1 MIEMTSAATTPPPER
16 SLSGEVARKKMIAER
31 QERSVFWK
39 VVHLLGSLKLA
50 LCLLAAIAIACAV
63 ATFYESGFSA
73 KIAQHYIYK
82 APWFLFWLG
91 LLCVNL
97 FSVTLTRWP
106 WQKKHTGFII
116 THYGIIILLIGAVI
130 GSQFGFE
137 GNVNLHKDRPPLN
150 RVVTSRSIIQIEDP
164 NSPAL
169 LVKPFDA
176 LVTRPTARRPRVL
189 PVPGTDW
196 QIVAVEAAEDLVTED
211 ILVEPVAGTPVG
223 PAAVLRWESQTAE
236 QNERMVLQ
244 TSDPARARQSL
255 FGMADIRLQNEL
267 PRTRQET
274 AVETQMVLA
283 RFAPV
288 LQGPASGITILLDPD
303 GETVRVIPPQGSAAT
318 YRRADLMGETIEA
331 GGARIFFPEYWPDF
345 VMRDGQP
352 ATQSE
357 EPNNPALLARVTF
370 SMAVAEGEPT
380 AGTTGTEL
388 TNLEFRAS
396 VVPGTTPGEETLVYQ
411 LWRQGQLTREG
422 RAALGETVATGWND
436 WNFTVEALSPSASI
450 LRETRPAREGV
461 AEERTG
467 VPGFLAW
474 LEASDGQ
481 RGEPTW
487 VESGNVTTLRIDHRF
502 VRLAYGLQLQEVPFS
517 IRLVDFEVPR
527 FEGTQTPANFIAT
540 VEFRDP
546 VTGETKVD
554 DARMNKPA
562 NWPGGWGPLLTGI
575 NYKFSQAEW
584 NPRNLSETTLQ
595 VLYDPGWMLK
605 WIGSL
610 AICVGITLMFYW
622 KPRQKNP

>member
-1 MIEMTSAATTPPPER
+1 MSTVSPPPPQT
-16 SLSGEVARKKMIAER
+16 SLSPEAARKKMIAER
-31 QERSVFWK
+31 QRRSVFWRA
-39 VVHLLGSLKLA
+39 VHLLGSLQLA
-50 LCLLAAIAIACAV
+50 LFLLATIAVACAV

-82 APWFLFWLG
+82 APWFIFWLG

-97 FSVTLTRWP
+97 FAVTLTRWP

-176 LVTRPTARRPRVL
+176 LVTRPSERRPRVL

-196 QIVAVEAAEDLVTED
+196 RIVAVDVAQDLVTED
-211 ILVEPVAGTPVG
+211 ILVDPLPGLAAG
-223 PAAVLRWESQTAE
+223 PAAVLRWQSETAE
-236 QNERMVLQ
+236 QNQRFVLQ
-244 TSDPARARQSL
+244 TADPARARQTL
-255 FGMADIRLQNEL
+255 FGMAEINLRPSL
-267 PRTRQET
+267 PATREET

-288 LQGPASGITILLDPD
+288 LTGEASGITILLDAN
-303 GETVRVIPPQGSAAT
+303 GETVRVVPPQGGAAT
-318 YRRADLMGETIEA
+318 YRRADLMGQTIEA
-331 GGARIFFPEYWPDF
+331 GAARIHFPEYWPDF
-345 VMRDGQP
+345 VMRDGRP
-352 ATQSE
+352 STQSDQ
-357 EPNNPALLARVTF
+357 PNNPALLARITF
-370 SMAVAEGEPT
+370 PKVVAEDEKAP
-380 AGTTGTEL
+380 AGAEGVPA
-388 TNLEFRAS
+388 LEFRAS
-396 VVPGTTPGEETLVYQ
+396 VAGGENDGKPVLAYQ
-411 LWRQGQLTREG
+411 LWRQGRLDREG
-422 RAALGETVATGWND
+422 RASVGDTVATGWND
-436 WNFTVEALSPSASI
+436 WQFTVEDLSPNASI
-450 LRETRPAREGV
+450 VRETRPGRPGV
-461 AEERTG
+461 AEEITG

-474 LEASDGQ
+474 LEASDGA

-487 VESGNVTTLRIDHRF
+487 IESGNVTTLRIDHRF
-502 VRLAYGLQLQEVPFS
+502 VRLAYGLQLQEIPFS

-562 NWPGGWGPLLTGI
+562 NWPGGWGPLLTGL

-622 KPRQKNP
+622 KPRKKTHDL